1 MKRLWHPQLLIV
13 LVAGDLPSVA
23 LNISNVETGGAK
35 APDQA
40 WHFRNVSAIARR
52 LPT

>member
-1 MKRLWHPQLLIV
+1 MKRLGHLQLLIV
-13 LVAGDLPSVA
+13 LVAGDLPSVT

-40 WHFRNVSAIARR
+40 WHFRNVSAIAWR